1 MSRPATNFMN
11 YNASYNSNSQT
22 VTVKTLQCI
31 FCKMDK
37 PLDAFSKTQV
47 AKATFNPHAPPSFNN
62 KPKYVSCKK
71 CTTGQKTTM
80 SCMACGKTMAL
91 EHFAKSQRKHAD
103 RARCLKCMKKR
114 EEEDVWASESDSDDS
129 DSNGKG
135 KWDDF
140 L

>member
-1 MSRPATNFMN
+1 MSHPASSFIN
-11 YNASYNSNSQT
+11 YNSGYNSNSQ
-22 VTVKTLQCI
+22 VANVRTLQCV
-31 FCKMDK
+31 FCKIDK

-47 AKATFNPHAPPSFNN
+47 SKATFNPHAPPSWNN
-62 KPKYVSCKK
+62 KPKHVSCKK

-80 SCMACGKTMAL
+80 TCLACSKTMSL
-91 EHFAKSQRKHAD
+91 EHFAKSQRKHGD

-114 EEEDVWASESDSDDS
+114 EEEDVWASEPDSDDS
-129 DSNGKG
+129 DNGKG